1 MSTRCITRIETD
13 LGTKEIY
20 RHSDGYPTSDEYLE
34 GMVSEFRNNLW
45 RINEEVELTKRI
57 VNEDNLNSDERD
69 LVIKNMW
76 RKISYIVRGETLNWI
91 REYENNE
98 SYRGDNTFT
107 TYSDSCITDEG
118 DCNSVM
124 IDWYYNINLTNKLKV
139 LDVRDCISIYKG
151 GGSSFTDCD
160 KEYIQERMEG
170 YQKYLKRYET
180 DNLDE
185 INKLRKEYGEKFFE
199 PNSYENTNDYKSFPL
214 LQRVIFKESEYKYSN
229 QMNEIELLEDMW
241 NYNPISNV
249 YRKGDLEEWKNLIK
263 DVLNQPINDT
273 MELDDFKTIPV
284 DDFIQKVVNDKEE
297 KERIN
302 NLLEENKIETI
313 KN

>member
-1 MSTRCITRIETD
+1 MSTRSVTRIETD

-20 RHSDGYPTSDEYLE
+20 RHSDGYPISTYSE
-34 GMVSEFRNNLW
+34 GMVEELQKNLW

-76 RKISYIVRGETLNWI
+76 RKISYIVRDETLNWI

-98 SYRGDNTFT
+98 SYRGDKTFT
-107 TYSDSCITDEG
+107 TYSDLCIEDEG
-118 DCNSVM
+118 DCDSVM

-139 LDVRDCISIYKG
+139 LDVRRCISIYKG
-151 GGSSFTDCD
+151 GGSSFTDLGE
-160 KEYIQERMEG
+160 EYIQEWMDGYKKYME
-170 YQKYLKRYET
+170 RYDT
-180 DNLDE
+180 DNIDE
-185 INKLRKEYGEKFFE
+185 INKLKKEYGEKFFE

-214 LQRVIFKESEYKYSN
+214 LQRVIFEESNDKYSN
-229 QMNEIELLEDMW
+229 RIETLELLEDMW
-241 NYNPISNV
+241 DYSSISEL
-249 YRKGDLEEWKNLIK
+249 YRNGDLEEWKSLTD

-273 MELDDFKTIPV
+273 MVLEDFKTIPV
-284 DDFIQKVVNDKEE
+284 DDFIQYVIKE

-302 NLLEENKIETI
+302 NLLEENEIETI
-313 KN
+313 KD